1 MARHCRS
8 EHSTASKYNVAWPP
22 CLARPRPRV
31 LDRTLSCGKSS
42 GSGTTLPKP
51 SLSVPLPRARG
62 AVVCPPRRT
71 YPIAAGSKEP
81 KLHRRQW
88 RRRRCMRHPHVCSP
102 RTPWPLAPRPERQ
115 LGAHRPAVAY
125 AYVRALLCS
134 RACPH
139 VQGSSS
145 VPDLAW
151 HGAVGARPS
160 VRFTRD
166 LLYERL
172 TR

>member
-1 MARHCRS
+1 
-8 EHSTASKYNVAWPP
+8 
-22 CLARPRPRV
+22 
-31 LDRTLSCGKSS
+31 
-42 GSGTTLPKP
+42 
-51 SLSVPLPRARG
+51 
-62 AVVCPPRRT
+62 VVCPPRRT

-125 AYVRALLCS
+125 AYAYAYVRALLCS

-151 HGAVGARPS
+151 HGAVGALS
-160 VRFTRD
+160 
-166 LLYERL
+166 LLLRL
-172 TR
+172 TGEGNWATSPRRQFEPNDSLALHHRAADCRPRWSVNLSCIHVSIYLYPFGLH